1 MGVRVR
7 LMPILLLAAIL
18 AGGTEAAE
26 DDIGQIKTLSGGVVL
41 MRAGSGDWAKIGDR
55 VRQKDI
61 VSTGQEGTV
70 GITFVD
76 GSSVSLGPDSV
87 LSLDRFRF
95 DATTHEGVFDTSLKR
110 GTLAV
115 RSGQIV
121 KERPEAMT
129 VTTPAA
135 ILGVRGTDLVVRS
148 ATGQ

>member
-1 MGVRVR
+1 
-7 LMPILLLAAIL
+7 MPILLLTAIF
-18 AGGTEAAE
+18 AGGAEAAE

-41 MRAGSGDWAKIGDR
+41 IRDGSGDWAKIGDR
-55 VRQKDI
+55 VRQKDV

-70 GITFVD
+70 GITFID

-129 VTTPAA
+129 VRTPTA
-135 ILGVRGTDLVVRS
+135 ILGVRGTDFVVRS